1 MLYRAQKKG
10 LHQLVVSYITDH
22 PNDLYSDPE
31 YEAEILTHTLCLAE
45 DLTDPGE
52 ISAKAKQTLVIKRI

>member
-1 MLYRAQKKG
+1 M
-10 LHQLVVSYITDH
+10 VVSYITDH

-31 YEAEILTHTLCLAE
+31 FEAEILTHTLCLAE

-52 ISAKAKQTLVIKRI
+52 ISAKAKQTLVIKRT